1 MADQYHSS
9 GTHLQEVFQ
18 PLDTFNVQMVS
29 RLVKKQYIRAAQE
42 QLSQLDAHTPTTAK
56 LGSRAGKVFTAKTQS
71 YQRALYLS
79 LIVSTSHHQE
89 AFIVMSKLLNQI
101 MISLRIIIRAVG

>member
-1 MADQYHSS
+1 
-9 GTHLQEVFQ
+9 
-18 PLDTFNVQMVS
+18 MVS

-89 AFIVMSKLLNQI
+89 AFIVVSKLLNQI